1 MDDFIK
7 VDELLNYMGYDVTD
21 EMIIKNAERAIVFA
35 DGYLKGSIGTDY
47 PRNDAR
53 AKELGLIIAA
63 DVYENR
69 GLTQTISGNVRKLVN
84 DISWQL
90 RLELQRGVFYE

>member
-1 MDDFIK
+1 MDDFIS
-7 VDELLNYMGYDVTD
+7 VEELLKYMGYDVTD
-21 EMIIKNAERAIVFA
+21 DMIMENANRAIVFA
-35 DGYLKGSIGTDY
+35 DGYLKGSIGVDY
-47 PRNDAR
+47 PKSDPR
-53 AKELGLIIAA
+53 AKELGLMIAS

-69 GLTQTISGNVRKLVN
+69 GLAQTLSGNVRKLVD